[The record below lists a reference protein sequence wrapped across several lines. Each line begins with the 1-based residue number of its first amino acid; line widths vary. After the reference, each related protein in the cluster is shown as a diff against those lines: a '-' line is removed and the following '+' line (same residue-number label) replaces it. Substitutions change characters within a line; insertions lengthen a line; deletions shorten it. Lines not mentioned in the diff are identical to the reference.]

1 MSESAEISA
10 LREIEKV
17 SIRAMEININEP
29 DTDPQEL
36 LTAMFLA
43 ITDTTRSVLKEYDS
57 VVDAEI
63 IH

>member
-1 MSESAEISA
+1 MSESEAISA

-17 SIRAMEININEP
+17 SLRAMEINTNEP

-36 LTAMFLA
+36 LTALFLT
-43 ITDTTRSVLKEYDS
+43 ITDMTRSVLKKYDS
-57 VVDAEI
+57 VMDAEI

>member
-1 MSESAEISA
+1 MSESAAISA

-17 SIRAMEININEP
+17 SLRAMEISINEP
-29 DTDPQEL
+29 NTDAKEL

-43 ITDTTRSVLKEYDS
+43 ITDKTRSVLKEYDS

-63 IH
+63 IQ

>member
-17 SIRAMEININEP
+17 SIRAMEININDP

>member
-1 MSESAEISA
+1 MSESEAISA

-17 SIRAMEININEP
+17 SLRAMEINTNEP

-36 LTAMFLA
+36 FTALFLA
-43 ITDTTRSVLKEYDS
+43 ITDTTRSVLKKYDI

>member
-1 MSESAEISA
+1 MSESAAISA

-17 SIRAMEININEP
+17 SIRAMEININKP

>member
-1 MSESAEISA
+1 MSESAAISA

-17 SIRAMEININEP
+17 SIRAMEISINEP
-29 DTDPQEL
+29 NTDTKEL

-43 ITDTTRSVLKEYDS
+43 VTDVTRSVLKEYDS

-63 IH
+63 IQ

>member
-1 MSESAEISA
+1 MSESAAISA

>member
-1 MSESAEISA
+1 
-10 LREIEKV
+10 
-17 SIRAMEININEP
+17 MEININEP

>member
-1 MSESAEISA
+1 MSESAAISA

-17 SIRAMEININEP
+17 SIRAIEININEP
-29 DTDPQEL
+29 NTDPQEL

-43 ITDTTRSVLKEYDS
+43 ITDVTRSVLKEYDS

-63 IH
+63 IQ

>member
-1 MSESAEISA
+1 MSESAAISA

-17 SIRAMEININEP
+17 SIRAIEININEP
-29 DTDPQEL
+29 NTDPQEL
-36 LTAMFLA
+36 LTAMFLTV
-43 ITDTTRSVLKEYDS
+43 TDVTRSVLKEYDS

>member
-1 MSESAEISA
+1 MNESAAISA

-17 SIRAMEININEP
+17 SIRAMEININKP

>member
-1 MSESAEISA
+1 MSESAAISA

-17 SIRAMEININEP
+17 SIRAMEISINEP
-29 DTDPQEL
+29 NTDTKEL
-36 LTAMFLA
+36 LTAMFLTV
-43 ITDTTRSVLKEYDS
+43 TDVTRSVLKEYDS

>member
-1 MSESAEISA
+1 MSESAAISA

-36 LTAMFLA
+36 LTAMFLT

-63 IH
+63 IQ

>member
-1 MSESAEISA
+1 MSESAAISA

-17 SIRAMEININEP
+17 SLRAMEISINEP

-43 ITDTTRSVLKEYDS
+43 ITDKTRSVLKEYDS

>member
-1 MSESAEISA
+1 MSESAAISA

-17 SIRAMEININEP
+17 SIRAIEININEP
-29 DTDPQEL
+29 NTDPQEL

-43 ITDTTRSVLKEYDS
+43 ITDVTRSVLKEYDS

-63 IH
+63 IY

>member
-1 MSESAEISA
+1 MSESAAISA

-17 SIRAMEININEP
+17 SIRAIEININEP
-29 DTDPQEL
+29 NTDPQEL

-43 ITDTTRSVLKEYDS
+43 ITDVTRSVLKEYDS